1 MDGCVLNICV
11 YASKYVSMYLCI
23 YESMYQCINVCMYV
37 CVYVRMRVCVYVCVC
52 MYVCMHACM
61 YVRRIYA
68 CQCMAMY
75 VNVCQ
80 CTSLYVNVCH
90 RMSMHVN
97 ECQCKHGCMYA
108 FMYVCV
114 DQNSFVRER
123 RFFPNKT
130 CSSAKTSVKSIFSF
144 AEPTCWPTMPLM
156 KIHSSLAKL
165 CETITDHFLIAW

>member
-1 MDGCVLNICV
+1 
-11 YASKYVSMYLCI
+11 MYLCI

-37 CVYVRMRVCVYVCVC
+37 CMCVCTYAGMRVCVYVCVC
-52 MYVCMHACM
+52 MYACMHVCTTYVCMSM
-61 YVRRIYA
+61 FG
-68 CQCMAMY
+68 
-75 VNVCQ
+75 NVCQ
-80 CTSLYVNVCH
+80 C
-90 RMSMHVN
+90 MSMYVTVCQCMSPYVHACQWMSMNVN
-97 ECQCKHGCMYA
+97 ACQCKHGCMYA

>member
-1 MDGCVLNICV
+1 M
-11 YASKYVSMYLCI
+11 YACMY
-23 YESMYQCINVCMYV
+23 VCMYV
-37 CVYVRMRVCVYVCVC
+37 YVRMQVQVYACMRVCVC
-52 MYVCMHACM
+52 MYVCMHVCTTYVCM
-61 YVRRIYA
+61 S
-68 CQCMAMY
+68 MY
-75 VNVCQ
+75 GNVCQ
-80 CTSLYVNVCH
+80 C
-90 RMSMHVN
+90 MSMYVTVCQCMSSYVHA
-97 ECQCKHGCMYA
+97 CQCKHVCMYA

-165 CETITDHFLIAW
+165 RQTITDHFLIAW